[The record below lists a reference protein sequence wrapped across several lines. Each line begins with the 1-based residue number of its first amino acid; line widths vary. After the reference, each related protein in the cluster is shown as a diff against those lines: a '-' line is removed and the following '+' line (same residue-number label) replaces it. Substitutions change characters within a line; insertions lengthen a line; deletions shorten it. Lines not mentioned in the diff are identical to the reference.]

1 MLFVNSSS
9 EAEAATDTRIL
20 LSSGLMKKNNNFV
33 GLEEIEI
40 SIKRLNI

>member
-20 LSSGLMKKNNNFV
+20 LSSGLMKKYNHFV

-40 SIKRLNI
+40 LRKKS